1 MALFPWPA
9 RRTALSRNNND
20 NSDSSALGTQLVALR
35 VDSGALAPAGCVVVL
50 FDAAGRARRSA
61 TLRVKHGVGETAWCF
76 HPGPYRIDLTPF
88 AQAPETALRLHFA
101 IDAPDPRVVQQRFDL
116 FLYCEAGSRLALD
129 DFGAML
135 QAALRIELA
144 QGNLELPPCTS
155 LDEWNAFR
163 AGLNQL
169 FYLRFGVTV
178 DDCVPVDLGDTVDFA
193 ALLVARVQVQTV
205 PVPALTAASAPIA
218 PAPQPPVS
226 PPVRKAPDDAH
237 AMRRLFLELP
247 AACAALRLVALPAGP
262 ALFHTHRAL
271 LQRFELASTQVATM
285 PSLAWAAPQQP
296 LDRRQQQRRADAT
309 TAAVGALD
317 ETWAWLARLQLAG
330 ALQWPDL
337 FDEAE
342 RILANLESHLARR
355 RITLEPLIHTSE
367 TSLADQRREPT

>member
-61 TLRVKHGVGETAWCF
+61 TLRVKHGDGETAWCF

-155 LDEWNAFR
+155 LEEWNAFR

-193 ALLVARVQVQTV
+193 ALLAARVQVQTV
-205 PVPALTAASAPIA
+205 PALTAATAPTA

-226 PPVRKAPDDAH
+226 PPVRKTPDDAH

-262 ALFHTHRAL
+262 ALFHAHRAL

-355 RITLEPLIHTSE
+355 RVTLEALPDTSMAE
-367 TSLADQRREPT
+367 QRREPT

>member
-9 RRTALSRNNND
+9 RRAALSGVD
-20 NSDSSALGTQLVALR
+20 NGALGTQLVALR

-50 FDAAGRARRSA
+50 FDDAGRARRSA
-61 TLRVKHGVGETAWCF
+61 SLRVKHGAGDSAWCF

-88 AQAPETALRLHFA
+88 AQAPELGLRLHF
-101 IDAPDPRVVQQRFDL
+101 IVDAADPRVVQQRFDL
-116 FLYCEAGSRLALD
+116 FLFCEAGLRLALD

-169 FYLRFGVTV
+169 FYLRFGITV
-178 DDCVPVDLGDTVDFA
+178 DDCLPVDLSDTVDFA
-193 ALLVARVQVQTV
+193 ALLAARVQAQAM
-205 PVPALTAASAPIA
+205 PSPIA
-218 PAPQPPVS
+218 PTTSTAPAPRPPAL
-226 PPVRKAPDDAH
+226 PTPARKTPDDAH
-237 AMRRLFLELP
+237 ALRRLFLELP

-262 ALFHTHRAL
+262 QLFHAHRAL
-271 LQRFELASTQVATM
+271 LRRFELASTEVATM

-296 LDRRQQQRRADAT
+296 LDRRQQQRRADASH
-309 TAAVGALD
+309 AAVGALD

-355 RITLEPLIHTSE
+355 RLTLEPMPDTADTSM
-367 TSLADQRREPT
+367 AYQRREPT